1 MIPIYRFMT
10 QKRLIITKI
19 LLIVIISITMI
30 SVTSANDYWAKSFG
44 GRWYDT
50 GYDVEF
56 TKNGNI
62 VVLGTT
68 KSFGAG
74 ENDFWLL
81 FLDKKGNIKWQKT
94 IGSSTDDYSKSIAVL
109 PDGDIVV
116 VGSTLLDFYYTW
128 TVNMHNNGILK
139 WEKIIK
145 YAKDKHSLS
154 GTPSKKMA
162 ILSNGNLVI
171 GICEE
176 FPSSYTSHIVCLDK
190 DGNGKWSETVCGVCI
205 KAVTSTN
212 DDKIVIVGKT
222 SFRIGFGGGDFYIAL
237 LDKNGNVLWQKIMG
251 TSAYDEANSVAVTS
265 NNKII
270 AVGYT
275 ESFGRGKGDAWLI
288 KLDLKGNIIWQKAI
302 GGDGCDGASDI
313 DVMPNG
319 DIVFVGGWRSF
330 KDDGGYAWI
339 VKLDSDGN
347 IITQKTYSLGKFRSL
362 DISNDGDIACVGY
375 YYKSGILVM
384 KLDNNLKIGNCT
396 ILRDTKA
403 FIKNTDAIPKDIN
416 LKYTI
421 YKAVQLEERFPAI
434 KESNAQVL
442 NLCEQKTMMVTT
454 PVVTE
459 SIKTTTTTTTVIGT
473 ITPSVKTTREIPSSF
488 TGLLT
493 LLMIIIVFILRKI

>member
-1 MIPIYRFMT
+1 MT
-10 QKRLIITKI
+10 RKCLVITKI
-19 LLIVIISITMI
+19 SFIIIFITTIMPI
-30 SVTSANDYWAKSFG
+30 TFADDYWAKSFS

-50 GYDVEF
+50 GCDVEF
-56 TKNGNI
+56 TENGNI

-94 IGSSTDDYSKSIAVL
+94 IGSSTDDYGKSITVL

-128 TVNMHNNGILK
+128 IINMHSDGTLK
-139 WEKIIK
+139 WEKIAK
-145 YAKDKHSLS
+145 YAKDKLSLS

-162 ILSNGNLVI
+162 ILSNGDLVI
-171 GICEE
+171 GICKE
-176 FPSSYTSHIVCLDK
+176 FPSSYTSYIVCLDK
-190 DGNGKWSETVCGVCI
+190 DGSGKWSETVCGVCI

-237 LDKNGNVLWQKIMG
+237 LDKKGNVLWQKIMG

-265 NNKII
+265 DNKII

-302 GGDGCDGASDI
+302 GGDGCDGANDV

-330 KDDGGYAWI
+330 KDDGGYAWV
-339 VKLDSDGN
+339 VKLDSEGN

-384 KLDNNLKIGNCT
+384 KLNNNLKIGNCT

-434 KESNAQVL
+434 KESNAQLL
-442 NLCEQKTMMVTT
+442 NLCERKTMIITT
-454 PVVTE
+454 PVVNE
-459 SIKTTTTTTTVIGT
+459 SIKKTTTTTIIGT
-473 ITPSVKTTREIPSSF
+473 ITPSVKTTQEIPSSF

-493 LLMIIIVFILRKI
+493 LLMIIIIPYILRKI